1 MNPPMKDPLTEFSVM
16 VEEGKIKMVEWG
28 KKRRERD
35 FHGLTAEPC
44 N

>member
-28 KKRRERD
+28 KKEEGER
-35 FHGLTAEPC
+35 FSLPNC
-44 N
+44 